1 MHLMVHGALVSIQ
14 VQPLLGHAIYADQKR
29 FQGALRLYR
38 HTAGQAAFIPNHHRH
53 KDIRN
58 MLFGHHSTI
67 ASAACNAVANPTAAS
82 AAATSAAASPSAAT
96 SAAASPAAASSAAA
110 ALHRNKLGAF
120 REQPMQGHFLYTVAN
135 GLSRKQNPDTLR
147 IRRQVLWHCISLVSI
162 HQYAMQR

>member
-82 AAATSAAASPSAAT
+82 AASAAAASA
-96 SAAASPAAASSAAA
+96 AAASSAAASSAAASSAA

-147 IRRQVLWHCISLVSI
+147 IRRQVLWHCISLVSV
-162 HQYAMQR
+162 HQYTMQR